1 MTWYYEIKER
11 KSLKK
16 EGVVKN
22 AKYFI
27 ILGNMSINDF
37 DWIW

>member
-1 MTWYYEIKER
+1 M

-22 AKYFI
+22 AKCFR